1 MSDYVTFRLDG
12 RDLATRIEL
21 VREVVRLTSLV
32 TLPGMTP
39 PLAGVLDLRG
49 TSLPV
54 VDVRRSPGGPGDVLV
69 LSEEGREYG
78 FVCDS
83 VSAVVG
89 RDTLVEEQSTARES
103 LPPYVE
109 AVLRGSA
116 GPVFLVDVRKMSSEA
131 DLDAYAVGEVDERL
145 AVGSG

>member
-1 MSDYVTFRLDG
+1 MSDYVAFRLDG

-49 TSLPV
+49 ASLPV
-54 VDVRRSPGGPGDVLV
+54 VDVRAVPGGPGDVLV
-69 LSEEGREYG
+69 LADGEREYG
-78 FVCDS
+78 FVCDA
-83 VSAVVG
+83 VAAVVG
-89 RDTLVEEQSTARES
+89 RDVLVVEEGTARES

-109 AVLRGSA
+109 AVLRGSG
-116 GPVFLVDVRKMSSEA
+116 GPVFLVDVRKMSGSV
-131 DLDAYAVGEVDERL
+131 DLPVPA
-145 AVGSG
+145 

>member
-21 VREVVRLTSLV
+21 VREVVRLTTLV

-49 TSLPV
+49 LSLPV
-54 VDVRRSPGGPGDVLV
+54 VDVRAVPGGPGDVLV

-83 VSAVVG
+83 VAAVVG
-89 RDTLVEEQSTARES
+89 RETLVEEESAAREA

-109 AVLRGSA
+109 AVLRGTA
-116 GPVFLVDVRKMSSEA
+116 GPVFLVDVRKMSGSV
-131 DLDAYAVGEVDERL
+131 DLPVPA
-145 AVGSG
+145 

>member
-21 VREVVRLTSLV
+21 VREVVRLSELV
-32 TLPGMTP
+32 TLPGMEA

-54 VDVRRSPGGPGDVLV
+54 VDVRAVPGGPGDVLV
-69 LSEEGREYG
+69 LSEGERTYG
-78 FVCDS
+78 FVCDA

-89 RDTLVEEQSTARES
+89 RDALVEEESDASAS

-109 AVLRGSA
+109 AVLRGTG
-116 GPVFLVDVRKMSSEA
+116 GPVFLVDVRRMSA
-131 DLDAYAVGEVDERL
+131 AVELPV
-145 AVGSG
+145 AV

>member
-1 MSDYVTFRLDG
+1 MSDYVAFRLDG

-21 VREVVRLTSLV
+21 VREVVRLSELV

-54 VDVRRSPGGPGDVLV
+54 VDVRATPGGPGDVLV
-69 LSEEGREYG
+69 LQDGDTAYG

-83 VSAVVG
+83 VSEVVG
-89 RDTLVEEQSTARES
+89 AETLAVEESRASES
-103 LPPYVE
+103 MPEYVE
-109 AVLRGSA
+109 AVLRGEA
-116 GPVFLVDVRKMSSEA
+116 GPVFLVDVRRMA
-131 DLDAYAVGEVDERL
+131 GRVQLPA
-145 AVGSG
+145 

>member
-21 VREVVRLTSLV
+21 VREVVRLTELV
-32 TLPGMTP
+32 TLPGMRA

-54 VDVRRSPGGPGDVLV
+54 VDVRRTPGGPGDVLV

-78 FVCDS
+78 FVCDA

-89 RDTLVEEQSTARES
+89 RETLAEEESTAREA

-131 DLDAYAVGEVDERL
+131 DLDAYPVGEVHERL